1 MLHGGG
7 GFGSESR
14 SAGGPAGMHT
24 TSTLS
29 RVLLASDG
37 MGASGRGVLANEVV
51 ALLACFFVFAVFRS
65 SASII
70 ISYF

>member
-1 MLHGGG
+1 
-7 GFGSESR
+7 
-14 SAGGPAGMHT
+14 
-24 TSTLS
+24 
-29 RVLLASDG
+29 

-65 SASII
+65 FASII